1 MKNRHFHL
9 LVLSNI
15 ITLLALVYLSVHYSL
30 PSKIINKFVS
40 PQPVKAK
47 SVSKA
52 TKLYKIR
59 RSNFSVYKPK
69 NAKFIILGNS
79 ICSGFDWNELFSRD
93 DIVNRSIPG
102 DKTVDFLNRLEDI
115 YSLNPRVCII
125 MGGINDINSG
135 VPTSQIVNNIK
146 TITHGL
152 MKHNIK
158 PVILSTLFITSK
170 RSNKN
175 INMIVK
181 ELNVNLEKYAQNKKI
196 DYIDMNSILAPHGSL
211 SDNYTYDGVHISGTG
226 LIKWRENLIPVL
238 LKYQD

>member
-1 MKNRHFHL
+1 MKNRHFPI

-15 ITLLALVYLSVHYSL
+15 ITLPALVYLSVHYSL

-47 SVSKA
+47 STSKA
-52 TKLYKIR
+52 TKLYKIG

-79 ICSGFDWNELFSRD
+79 ICCGFGWNELFSRD

-102 DKTVDFLNRLEDI
+102 DQTVGFLNRLEDI

-146 TITHGL
+146 TVTHGL

-158 PVILSTLFITSK
+158 PVILSTLFISSK

-181 ELNVNLEKYAQNKKI
+181 ELNVNLEKYAQNEEI

-211 SDNYTYDGVHISGTG
+211 SDNYTHDGIHISGTG
-226 LIKWRENLIPVL
+226 LIKWREKLLPVL
-238 LKYQD
+238 LKYQN